1 MDLLALVYGILML
14 HIWVNLLSMIN
25 ILSNTYEQDLTPLH
39 TCIVITSGYPVGLA
53 SLVLFVSN
61 VGAINR
67 TVFSS
72 DNLASVTRLTI
83 NNAGITNIE
92 SRALWFFRDL
102 KTLSLDRNNISQLNP
117 AWFSQPAILQ
127 NLTLI
132 QNHIEVVEDS
142 MLSGLTGL
150 ISLNLTRNMIQSIA
164 PGSFS
169 TQSHL
174 ASLDLSGNRIVTIS
188 PGSFSGLTGLTS
200 LNLASNRIKSISPG
214 CFSALTSLA
223 YLDLSGNRLTRVN
236 PQDLLPLS
244 PSTHVRLDGNP
255 WDCSCG
261 VEDFV
266 IFLRGLQNASL
277 LEREMEVT
285 CASPSALRG
294 QPVWN
299 VSKCLIPNPQPQED
313 THIQP
318 PAMSIT
324 VSTLIAVIVVL
335 CILICGVCALAVVW
349 RRKRETK
356 QVKPSLE
363 TKREEEAAEQ
373 PDGSTTTLHRQV
385 ASSRTD
391 WDPELA
397 ARTYRSGVRAKSAD
411 AVLSTSQFCRA
422 EREAHRV
429 VVETERELYRTESV
443 REGPLKEMRNSEEEN
458 SKKPGDNESQGVDRN
473 LTGKDDI
480 KGEVSQENDRAETD
494 DGTVNLQDGGQ
505 NICVSQDSETIPYLT
520 IGADP
525 AEPNLERHKGP
536 SPQKVMTRISTW
548 PPTSAQWQT
557 HFAIQ
562 REGICVFPENDPGQ
576 EVEGETENQSP
587 DQEFEQI
594 QSPDPGE
601 TENQSP
607 DLEQE
612 FKDDTDNRSADVSVS
627 VLDSSPP
634 EGVMGEVNAEENCS
648 TPPDL
653 ETFSPEYDPKP
664 LIEISE
670 TLSDP
675 VDTSLSSNVLTQTE
689 TNPGQENPEELDN
702 KPTQIRNRAV
712 QSEGKSNRKGV
723 PKRAGRSRESSG
735 APPSGV
741 SPSDDNLLLDNEYA
755 YIDLLHEVVQNQG
768 RWTRE
773 RWKQT
778 HLNKAANKPQGH

>member
-1 MDLLALVYGILML
+1 MMYYITHNAPCMISCFILVKKFLKLTMVYCL
-14 HIWVNLLSMIN
+14 IN
-25 ILSNTYEQDLTPLH
+25 T
-39 TCIVITSGYPVGLA
+39 
-53 SLVLFVSN
+53 
-61 VGAINR
+61 
-67 TVFSS
+67 
-72 DNLASVTRLTI
+72 
-83 NNAGITNIE
+83 
-92 SRALWFFRDL
+92 
-102 KTLSLDRNNISQLNP
+102 
-117 AWFSQPAILQ
+117 
-127 NLTLI
+127 
-132 QNHIEVVEDS
+132 
-142 MLSGLTGL
+142 
-150 ISLNLTRNMIQSIA
+150 
-164 PGSFS
+164 
-169 TQSHL
+169 
-174 ASLDLSGNRIVTIS
+174 
-188 PGSFSGLTGLTS
+188 GSFSGLTGLTS
-200 LNLASNRIKSISPG
+200 LNLARNRIKTISPG
-214 CFSALTSLA
+214 CFSTLTSLA
-223 YLDLSGNRLTRVN
+223 YLDLSDNRLTRVN

-244 PSTHVRLDGNP
+244 PATQIRLDGNP

-299 VSKCLIPNPQPQED
+299 VSKCLIPNPQPQEN

-335 CILICGVCALAVVW
+335 CILICVVCALAVVW
-349 RRKRETK
+349 KRKRETK

-363 TKREEEAAEQ
+363 TKEEEEAAEQ
-373 PDGSTTTLHRQV
+373 PDSSTLHRQV
-385 ASSRTD
+385 ASMSD

-397 ARTYRSGVRAKSAD
+397 ARIYRSGVRAKSAD

-422 EREAHRV
+422 EREAHRAV
-429 VVETERELYRTESV
+429 VDTERELYRTESV
-443 REGPLKEMRNSEEEN
+443 RERPLKEMRNSEEEK
-458 SKKPGDNESQGVDRN
+458 SKEPEDNESQGVDRN

-480 KGEVSQENDRAETD
+480 KGEVSQENERDD

-505 NICVSQDSETIPYLT
+505 NIICVSQDSETIPYLT

-557 HFAIQ
+557 HIAIQ
-562 REGICVFPENDPGQ
+562 REGLCVFPENDPGQ
-576 EVEGETENQSP
+576 EVEGGTENQSP
-587 DQEFEQI
+587 DQEVKQI

-601 TENQSP
+601 TKNQSP
-607 DLEQE
+607 DHEQE
-612 FKDDTDNRSADVSVS
+612 FKDETDKRSADVSVS
-627 VLDSSPP
+627 VLESSPP
-634 EGVMGEVNAEENCS
+634 EGDMGEENCS
-648 TPPDL
+648 T
-653 ETFSPEYDPKP
+653 SPEYDPVSLDDTEPEP
-664 LIEISE
+664 LIETSE
-670 TLSDP
+670 TLPDL

-702 KPTQIRNRAV
+702 KPTQIINRAV
-712 QSEGKSNRKGV
+712 QSEGKSNRNGL
-723 PKRAGRSRESSG
+723 PKRAQRAGRSRESTAHSG

-778 HLNKAANKPQGH
+778 HLNKAASKRSKHQGH

>member
-1 MDLLALVYGILML
+1 MMYYITHKALCMISCFILVKKFLKLTMVYCL
-14 HIWVNLLSMIN
+14 IN
-25 ILSNTYEQDLTPLH
+25 T
-39 TCIVITSGYPVGLA
+39 
-53 SLVLFVSN
+53 
-61 VGAINR
+61 
-67 TVFSS
+67 
-72 DNLASVTRLTI
+72 
-83 NNAGITNIE
+83 
-92 SRALWFFRDL
+92 
-102 KTLSLDRNNISQLNP
+102 
-117 AWFSQPAILQ
+117 
-127 NLTLI
+127 
-132 QNHIEVVEDS
+132 
-142 MLSGLTGL
+142 
-150 ISLNLTRNMIQSIA
+150 
-164 PGSFS
+164 
-169 TQSHL
+169 
-174 ASLDLSGNRIVTIS
+174 
-188 PGSFSGLTGLTS
+188 GSFSGLTGLTS
-200 LNLASNRIKSISPG
+200 LNLARNRIKTISPG

-236 PQDLLPLS
+236 TQDLLPLS
-244 PSTHVRLDGNP
+244 PSTQIRLDGNP

-277 LEREMEVT
+277 LEKEMEVT
-285 CASPSALRG
+285 CASPSPLRG

-313 THIQP
+313 THIRP

-335 CILICGVCALAVVW
+335 CILICVVCAMAVVW

-356 QVKPSLE
+356 QVMPSLA
-363 TKREEEAAEQ
+363 TKEEEEAAEQ
-373 PDGSTTTLHRQV
+373 PDNSTTTLHRQV
-385 ASSRTD
+385 ASSSD

-443 REGPLKEMRNSEEEN
+443 RERPLKETRNSEEEN
-458 SKKPGDNESQGVDRN
+458 SKEPGDNESQGVDRN
-473 LTGKDDI
+473 LTGKYDI
-480 KGEVSQENDRAETD
+480 KGEVSRENDRGERDD

-505 NICVSQDSETIPYLT
+505 NIICVSQDSEAIPYLT

-548 PPTSAQWQT
+548 PATSAQWQT
-557 HFAIQ
+557 HFTIQ
-562 REGICVFPENDPGQ
+562 REGLCVFPKNDPGQ

-587 DQEFEQI
+587 DQEVEQI
-594 QSPDPGE
+594 QSPDPGK

-607 DLEQE
+607 DLQQE

-627 VLDSSPP
+627 VLESSPSPIAMESSPP
-634 EGVMGEVNAEENCS
+634 EGDMGVVNAEENCS

-653 ETFSPEYDPKP
+653 ETSSPEYDPVSLNDTEPEP
-664 LIEISE
+664 LIKTSE
-670 TLSDP
+670 TLSDL
-675 VDTSLSSNVLTQTE
+675 VDTSVSSNVLTQTE

-702 KPTQIRNRAV
+702 KPTQIINRAV
-712 QSEGKSNRKGV
+712 QSEGKSNRNGV
-723 PKRAGRSRESSG
+723 PKRAGRSRESTEHSG

-778 HLNKAANKPQGH
+778 HLNKAASKRSNHQGH

>member
-1 MDLLALVYGILML
+1 MNVSAAGLSVLML
-14 HIWVNLLSMIN
+14 CGVLVSVRSN
-25 ILSNTYEQDLTPLH
+25 ICTLEGKIYICQEIPQS
-39 TCIVITSGYPVGLA
+39 YPAGLV

-72 DNLASVTRLTI
+72 DNLASITRLTI
-83 NNAGITNIE
+83 NNAGITDIA
-92 SRALWFFRDL
+92 SRALWFFRNL
-102 KTLSLDRNNISQLNP
+102 KTLSLDLNNISQLNP

-150 ISLNLTRNMIQSIA
+150 ISLNLTRNMIKSIA

-169 TQSHL
+169 TQTHL

-200 LNLASNRIKSISPG
+200 LNLARNRIKTISPG
-214 CFSALTSLA
+214 CFSTLTSLA
-223 YLDLSGNRLTRVN
+223 YLDLSDNRLTRVN

-244 PSTHVRLDGNP
+244 PATQIRLDGNP

-324 VSTLIAVIVVL
+324 VSTLIAVIV
-335 CILICGVCALAVVW
+335 W

-363 TKREEEAAEQ
+363 TKEEEEAAEQ
-373 PDGSTTTLHRQV
+373 PDSSTLHRQV
-385 ASSRTD
+385 ASMSD

-397 ARTYRSGVRAKSAD
+397 ARIYRSGVRAKSAD

-422 EREAHRV
+422 EREAHRA
-429 VVETERELYRTESV
+429 VVETERELYRTEGV
-443 REGPLKEMRNSEEEN
+443 RERPLKEMRNSEEEK
-458 SKKPGDNESQGVDRN
+458 SKEPGDNESQGVDRN

-480 KGEVSQENDRAETD
+480 KGEVSQENDRD

-505 NICVSQDSETIPYLT
+505 NIICVSQDSETIPYLT

-562 REGICVFPENDPGQ
+562 REGLCVFPENDPGQ
-576 EVEGETENQSP
+576 EVEGGTENQSP
-587 DQEFEQI
+587 DHEVKQI

-601 TENQSP
+601 TKNQSP

-612 FKDDTDNRSADVSVS
+612 FKDETDNRSADVSVS
-627 VLDSSPP
+627 VLESSPSPIALESSPP
-634 EGVMGEVNAEENCS
+634 EGDMGEVNAEENCS
-648 TPPDL
+648 T
-653 ETFSPEYDPKP
+653 SPEYDPVSLDDTEPEP
-664 LIEISE
+664 LIETSE
-670 TLSDP
+670 TLSDL
-675 VDTSLSSNVLTQTE
+675 VDTSLSSNALTQTE

-702 KPTQIRNRAV
+702 KPTQIINRAV
-712 QSEGKSNRKGV
+712 QSEGKSNRNGV
-723 PKRAGRSRESSG
+723 PKRAGRSREST

-741 SPSDDNLLLDNEYA
+741 SPSDDNLLLDNEYV

-778 HLNKAANKPQGH
+778 HLNKAASKRSKHQGH

>member
-1 MDLLALVYGILML
+1 MTVSAAGLSVMMLCGVLVSVRSNICAQEVQIYICQGIPQ
-14 HIWVNLLSMIN
+14 S
-25 ILSNTYEQDLTPLH
+25 
-39 TCIVITSGYPVGLA
+39 YPVGLA

-83 NNAGITNIE
+83 NNAGITNIT

-169 TQSHL
+169 TLSHL

-214 CFSALTSLA
+214 CFSALISLA

-277 LEREMEVT
+277 LEREMEVM

-373 PDGSTTTLHRQV
+373 PDSSTTTLHRQV
-385 ASSRTD
+385 ASSITD

-411 AVLSTSQFCRA
+411 AVLSTSQFGRA

-429 VVETERELYRTESV
+429 VVETERELYRKESV
-443 REGPLKEMRNSEEEN
+443 RESPLKEMRNSEVED
-458 SKKPGDNESQGVDRN
+458 SKEPGDNESQGVDRN

-480 KGEVSQENDRAETD
+480 KGEVSQEKDREERDD

-505 NICVSQDSETIPYLT
+505 NIICVSQDSETIPYLT

-576 EVEGETENQSP
+576 QVKGETENQSP

-601 TENQSP
+601 TENQSS

-627 VLDSSPP
+627 VLESSPP

-653 ETFSPEYDPKP
+653 ETSSPEYDPEP

-670 TLSDP
+670 TLSDL

-702 KPTQIRNRAV
+702 KPTQIINRAV

-778 HLNKAANKPQGH
+778 HLNKAASKPQGH